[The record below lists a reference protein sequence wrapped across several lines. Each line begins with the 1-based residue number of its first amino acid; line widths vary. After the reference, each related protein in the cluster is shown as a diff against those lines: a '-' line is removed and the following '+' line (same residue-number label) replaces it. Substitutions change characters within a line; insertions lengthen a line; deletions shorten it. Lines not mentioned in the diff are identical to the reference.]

1 MYLALYRKYRPRT
14 FDEVIGQDHIIT
26 TLKNQIKLDK
36 ISHAYLFTGSRGTGK
51 TTTAKIFAK
60 AINCTNSSDG
70 SPCLEC
76 ETCKALD
83 KTNIDVLE
91 IDAASNNG
99 VDEIRDLR
107 EKVKYPPV
115 VGKYKVYIIDEVHML
130 STSAFNAL
138 LKTLE
143 EPPAHTVFILATT
156 EVHKLPATILSRC
169 IRFDFKLVSVED
181 LSAILRKILK
191 EEGVTFDEQAISV
204 IARAG
209 EGSVRDT
216 LSIADRCVSYSGNN
230 LTYQKVVEVLG
241 ISEKETLIAL
251 SDLILKKDVGSALVE
266 LDKVLSSGKS
276 PLVFASNLISY
287 FRDLFLIYSLG
298 DKAREI
304 VVVKDDIYEKMKG
317 QATAENYG
325 ELVSAI
331 EILSS
336 VEQELRYS
344 TLPRLVLETAI
355 IKTISNISL
364 EQRVSALEEKLKN
377 FPS

>member
-191 EEGVTFDEQAISV
+191 EEDVTFDEQAISV

-287 FRDLFLIYSLG
+287 FRDLLLIYSLG